1 MNTDASEERPFFA
14 TAARGTE
21 GALRDELR
29 EMRIPRVRADRG
41 GVHFGGELAHAMRA
55 CLRSRTALRVLWRQA
70 QFPAED
76 PDALYEGA
84 RTVEWSLPPG

>member
-1 MNTDASEERPFFA
+1 MKEDFAEERPFFA

-55 CLRSRTALRVLWRQA
+55 CLRSRVALRILWRQA
-70 QFPAED
+70 RFAA
-76 PDALYEGA
+76 PDAE
-84 RTVEWSLPPG
+84 SLSWLSSSVT

>member
-1 MNTDASEERPFFA
+1 
-14 TAARGTE
+14 
-21 GALRDELR
+21 
-29 EMRIPRVRADRG
+29 
-41 GVHFGGELAHAMRA
+41 MRA

-84 RTVEWSLPPG
+84 RTVEWSRWLEPRKTLAVSATVKNGKMTHSGFVAQKIKDDKATKNQK